1 MVCEE
6 IIYHYTGIILQDF
19 IVELF
24 SLLCFLARNDSFT
37 AYCPFRA
44 VMTHEAS
51 GFTLHSAAF
60 VSTVEKLAS
69 DAQKEKWLP
78 LMKSFRVVGTYA
90 QTEIGHGKLRV
101 CV

>member
-1 MVCEE
+1 
-6 IIYHYTGIILQDF
+6 
-19 IVELF
+19 
-24 SLLCFLARNDSFT
+24 
-37 AYCPFRA
+37 
-44 VMTHEAS
+44 MTHEAS